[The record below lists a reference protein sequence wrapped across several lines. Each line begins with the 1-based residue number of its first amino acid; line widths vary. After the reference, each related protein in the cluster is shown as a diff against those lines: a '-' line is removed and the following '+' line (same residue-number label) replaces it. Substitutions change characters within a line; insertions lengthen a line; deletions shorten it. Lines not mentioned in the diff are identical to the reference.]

1 MIFVKL
7 ALLGILDAKVSKRLA
22 RPYGY
27 PSGQDWKL
35 LLP

>member
-7 ALLGILDAKVSKRLA
+7 ALLGILDAKVSKRGP

-27 PSGQDWKL
+27 LSGQDWKL